1 MFWLSRIIFLIVP
14 VLQKDQKIQL
24 PKNHYK
30 MIIKDNNPGCIEAKV
45 TSNLA
50 RRFDAKPGNCNSV
63 GCKEYKGKYKVP
75 FCCTVKGY
83 GCNSSEN

>member
-1 MFWLSRIIFLIVP
+1 
-14 VLQKDQKIQL
+14 
-24 PKNHYK
+24 